1 MSASPTSLTAVLL
14 PGATTDPEALTA
26 TLESVRA
33 EAGGDVPIVVVRP
46 PADLDLAAF
55 VTAAERAGIAVV
67 DPERVAD
74 GSGLV
79 AFARVG
85 DRWRSGTLAP
95 RRRPLEAHPT
105 AVLAI
110 AGHRRVASD
119 DAENGV
125 LVDAPLPPLDAAE
138 LLLRPCVEASAVLV
152 RPTVLD
158 AAALALLQRPHGDAV
173 LWSRLVE
180 RHGHLPSG
188 ETAADVRLDPDRHG
202 FRASVSRDAMLTAVA
217 DPDGDVDRPG
227 ASTVRRELL
236 RRLFVETTELADV
249 DLADWLGPAAAT
261 SSRAVGVVEDLQW
274 ALSRQREAL
283 VAERVRW
290 PRGEVAEEDRVE
302 VALDVEQVRLTDA
315 ASAIGAELM
324 VRESVIVRLE
334 AELAQR
340 DAVIARIR
348 QGATS

>member
-1 MSASPTSLTAVLL
+1 MSTSLTVVLL
-14 PGATTDPEALTA
+14 PGATTDRAALAA
-26 TLESVRA
+26 TLESVRG
-33 EAGGDVPIVVVRP
+33 ETGGDAPIVALRP
-46 PADLDLAAF
+46 PTDLDLSAF
-55 VTAAERAGIAVV
+55 IAAAERAGVAVV
-67 DPERVAD
+67 DPESVAD
-74 GSGLV
+74 GPGLV
-79 AFARVG
+79 AFARIG
-85 DRWRSGTLAP
+85 DRWRTGTLAP
-95 RRRPLEAHPT
+95 RRRPLDAHPT

-119 DAENGV
+119 DENGV
-125 LVDAPLPPLDAAE
+125 LLAAPLPPLDAAE
-138 LLLRPCVEASAVLV
+138 LLLRPCVESSAVLV
-152 RPTVLD
+152 RLAALD
-158 AAALALLQRPHGDAV
+158 AAALTLLQRPHGDAV

-188 ETAADVRLDPDRHG
+188 EIAADVRLDPDRHG
-202 FRASVSRDAMLTAVA
+202 FRATVSRDAMLAAVA
-217 DPDGDVDRPG
+217 DPDGDEERPG

-236 RRLFVETTELADV
+236 RRLFVETTELADIDV
-249 DLADWLGPAAAT
+249 SGWLGPAAAV

-290 PRGEVAEEDRVE
+290 PHGEIAEEDRVD

-340 DAVIARIR
+340 DAVIARIL
-348 QGATS
+348 QGETS

>member
-1 MSASPTSLTAVLL
+1 MSASPATLTVVLL
-14 PGATTDPEALTA
+14 PGATTDPEALA
-26 TLESVRA
+26 GTLASVRG
-33 EAGGDVPIVVVRP
+33 EAGDDALIVVVRP
-46 PADLDLAAF
+46 PADLDLDAF
-55 VTAAERAGIAVV
+55 VAAAELAGIAVV
-67 DPERVAD
+67 DPESVAH
-74 GSGLV
+74 GSGLL
-79 AFARVG
+79 AFVRAG
-85 DRWRSGTLAP
+85 DRWRTGTLAP

-110 AGHRRVASD
+110 AGHRRVTSD
-119 DAENGV
+119 DQDGV
-125 LVDAPLPPLDAAE
+125 LVAAPLPPLDAAE

-152 RPTVLD
+152 RPAALD
-158 AAALALLQRPHGDAV
+158 AVALALLQRPHGDAV

-202 FRASVSRDAMLTAVA
+202 FRATVSRDAMLTAVA
-217 DPDGDVDRPG
+217 DPDGDEERPG

-236 RRLFVETTELADV
+236 RRLFVEATELTDV
-249 DLADWLGPAAAT
+249 DLTGWLGPAAAA

-290 PRGEVAEEDRVE
+290 PHGEVAEEDRVD

-348 QGATS
+348 QGETS